1 MKANQKHQLSTAL
14 INAETQIL
22 HLQNCLAIHTELK
35 FDSCKDVIDKIK
47 EAKQT
52 LDSIPTELDFKI
64 DETFLSDVHSN

>member
-22 HLQNCLAIHTELK
+22 HLQNCLAVYT
-35 FDSCKDVIDKIK
+35 DSKVLGVDKVLEQIK

-64 DETFLSDVHSN
+64 DETFLSDVQRN